1 MVKSFRSCLIVEAR
15 TNARIEENKPIL
27 QIDED
32 TRRLKRE
39 FICYFTFLNSIL
51 VVPSLFVD
59 SCIPDSSNV
68 HFDCNKILPFSCF
81 EKFCVHGVL
90 TLIYVVETF
99 IMFILMVIFM
109 TYNVYFCTSVLLGV
123 GLGYFIFGSSRVYAG
138 HH

>member
-59 SCIPDSSNV
+59 SFIPDSSNV
-68 HFDCNKILPFSCF
+68 HFDFNKIFPFQLF
-81 EKFCVHGVL
+81 
-90 TLIYVVETF
+90 
-99 IMFILMVIFM
+99 
-109 TYNVYFCTSVLLGV
+109 
-123 GLGYFIFGSSRVYAG
+123 
-138 HH
+138 